1 MQRLPSHRIQRAHE
15 LDEVDLQEQPATAGL
30 RPGDLIV
37 AVDGQPVEG
46 MTDLQRLMVAERIG
60 APVVFTIA
68 RSSHVLEATVLPA
81 ELEAN

>member
-1 MQRLPSHRIQRAHE
+1 
-15 LDEVDLQEQPATAGL
+15 
-30 RPGDLIV
+30 
-37 AVDGQPVEG
+37 